1 MNNSNKKDNKENKGN
16 NTIDQKCSFC
26 GKSRADVPFL
36 YGSEGTFICSDCLGE
51 ILKASRTGGD
61 PVISSMDLDNENRA
75 IRHFLDDQMLELEF
89 DDDMLDSEF
98 HDEDFEELDD
108 DEEYEFGGPFGE
120 KDYDLANL
128 SPDAL
133 HLLESL
139 KMFQLDQMDQ
149 GFQKNHTQNSRCSM
163 HEDKDFH
170 LITPEEIFEALSE
183 YVIGQEEAKKS
194 LAVAVYNHYKRILY
208 LEKHKDQDV
217 ELQKSNIVMFGP
229 TGSGKTLLA
238 QTLAKLLEVP
248 FAIADATALTEAGY
262 VGEDVENILLRL
274 LQAADYD
281 IERAQ
286 RGIIYVDEIDKIA
299 RKSDNPSITRDVSGE
314 GVQQALL
321 KILEGTVANVP
332 PQGGRK
338 HPHQEFIQFDTTNV
352 LFICGGAFAGLD
364 EVIKKR
370 MGDKT
375 IGFNADKK
383 TRILADDEIIANVEP
398 EDLLHFGL
406 IPEFIGRLPV
416 LVALNELDEEALI
429 SIMTKPKN
437 AILKQYQ
444 SLFEMDNVKLTAE
457 KGALEAIAKMAM
469 ERKTGARGLR
479 SIFENILRN
488 QMFHIPSL
496 SDVEEC
502 VITKKSVQEGSEPKI
517 IKKKTSRRKPETEN
531 KQNRAMEN

>member
-1 MNNSNKKDNKENKGN
+1 MNNNSKDNKDIKEN
-16 NTIDQKCSFC
+16 NTINQECSFC
-26 GKSRADVPFL
+26 GKFRAEVPFL
-36 YGSEGTFICSDCLGE
+36 YGSGGTFICSDCLGE
-51 ILKASRTGGD
+51 ILEASRTGGD

-75 IRHFLDDQMLELEF
+75 IRRFLDDEMLESEF

-98 HDEDFEELDD
+98 YDEDFEELDD
-108 DEEYEFGGPFGE
+108 DEEYEFGGPFDE
-120 KDYDLANL
+120 KDFDIANL

-133 HLLESL
+133 HLLDSL
-139 KMFQLDQMDQ
+139 RMFQLDQMDQ
-149 GFQKNHTQNSRCSM
+149 GFQKNHTQNSRGSM
-163 HEDKDFH
+163 HEDKDFY

-208 LEKHKDQDV
+208 LEKHKDQGV

>member
-1 MNNSNKKDNKENKGN
+1 MNNNSKDNKDIKEN
-16 NTIDQKCSFC
+16 NTINQECSFC
-26 GKSRADVPFL
+26 GKFRAEVPFL
-36 YGSEGTFICSDCLGE
+36 YGSGGTFICSDCLGE
-51 ILKASRTGGD
+51 ILEASRTGGD
-61 PVISSMDLDNENRA
+61 PVILSMDLENESRA
-75 IRHFLDDQMLELEF
+75 IRRFLDDEIMESEV
-89 DDDMLDSEF
+89 DD
-98 HDEDFEELDD
+98 DFEEFDED
-108 DEEYEFGGPFGE
+108 DEEYEFGGPFDE
-120 KDYDLANL
+120 KDIDIANL

-133 HLLESL
+133 HLLDSL
-139 KMFQLDQMDQ
+139 RMFQLDQMDQ
-149 GFQKNHTQNSRCSM
+149 GFQKNHTQNSRGSM